1 MSQISFSDL
10 PDKNIQKETAKEKEK
25 TPERKKRRYSS
36 ISSDSDMSFISNINA
51 EIKNIVENEE
61 DLSFSSNS
69 EQESTNKKSD
79 IEYLL
84 DPKFWKA
91 SKDSWYDNEFNQE
104 KKIFGMKKFSS
115 DGKKHGKNG
124 FDESNKQ
131 STQENED
138 EDMRDEHLHNIS
150 SSESNITPLNSLG
163 NNENSENEMHSDKIQ
178 IKKEKNEN
186 NELND
191 KKIQNKFNLNEQGL
205 NDIIKNNNA
214 DNYNIISPNI
224 LMDDSNFANTINFKN
239 INSDSK
245 FIYPF
250 DSMNYLSNQ
259 SGPNYFQNSFLP
271 QNYMKLAAKY
281 NLPSPL
287 GSRNIIS
294 LNNDNNNKSSK
305 LLNEKNEYNSEQNV
319 KNDNINGQNNK
330 IVNSTNNDYNKK
342 ISPYQKD
349 IIGLPLIINQNNSQ
363 NMPLNYSNSPKLN
376 LNMTYYPKIQNH
388 SLQMNK
394 QSIAQSSSSN
404 LLPELKDSHN
414 TTNINNNNNNFQEK
428 NQKNSN
434 SMPFEAGNIN
444 NKLQIN
450 NKADGN
456 NNYIYQNNKMKNG
469 FNKNMNNANNNKGQK
484 GEKQFL
490 NLDNIASGKDI
501 RTTIMIRNI
510 PIKYTD
516 EILNETFK
524 DFHGKYDCLYMPY
537 DYEKNGNKGYAF
549 INFVNPL
556 HILLFH
562 ERFNGKK
569 WVHFESP
576 KICELNMAHFQGVN
590 EIQKHA
596 KNFKGLKKVSY
607 NNINEN
613 IIIPIKYFSKIK
625 SRFPKM
631 KYENKNKKEF
641 LVKSFE

>member
-10 PDKNIQKETAKEKEK
+10 PDKNIQKESAKEKEK

-124 FDESNKQ
+124 FNESNKQ

-138 EDMRDEHLHNIS
+138 EDIRDEHLHNIS

-250 DSMNYLSNQ
+250 DSMNYISNQ

-294 LNNDNNNKSSK
+294 LNNDNNNKSTK

-613 IIIPIKYFSKIK
+613 IVIPIKYFSKIK

>member
-10 PDKNIQKETAKEKEK
+10 PDKNIQKESAKEKEK

-91 SKDSWYDNEFNQE
+91 SKDSWYDNEFNHE
-104 KKIFGMKKFSS
+104 KKIFVNKKFSS

-138 EDMRDEHLHNIS
+138 EDIRDEHLHNIS

-250 DSMNYLSNQ
+250 DSMNYISNQ

-469 FNKNMNNANNNKGQK
+469 FNKNMNNVNNNKGQK

-625 SRFPKM
+625 SRFPNM
-631 KYENKNKKEF
+631 KYENRNKKEF